1 MKSTKLES
9 LLPILTIAG
18 FAIAVTNQEIT
29 VCGDDFHPGI
39 ALGFLL
45 AEAVVFLLVSLA
57 LRKKEPAVSRG
68 IRVWTGAFLA
78 AGLLQMAGRC
88 LPERSSWG
96 LWTAFAVSLA
106 LPLVL
111 LGVNLLMLHLDKKT
125 WDDRSVADTQA
136 FLLQNRQQDQAPR
149 LRQALETA
157 RRQAMIWAVCLLLA
171 GTGIAM
177 LSGLLLGGEILCYL
191 YGSAVLAGVFVR
203 LHLPRKESLPQDHQL
218 DRAEYPAL
226 YDLAERAQRALGCKG
241 RIRILVCPDCN
252 AGLWPEEGGVCLIL
266 GGLLLGMASE
276 EELYAVLLHEFGHA
290 AADTPEERARRRYQE
305 NVLNA
310 SSGNLADCMEF
321 LFYSSFDSRYALSSQ
336 LLQMAVS
343 LQQEYQAD
351 QAMVRCGKP
360 EAAASVLLKLACHN
374 LYDWEMLPVPMV
386 YRDETAPQQPLTE
399 ELDFFRQTLRQRIGD
414 WKALAEHEIQGRGDT
429 HPTLRARLDAMGI
442 GEPQLYDGPSAPA
455 YQEEQRKVLA
465 CLDAEISKNIAKDY
479 EESRRDCYLEPLE
492 KINQWQAQG
501 EPLDS
506 ETYTDLMEALA
517 QLERYEE
524 EEALCDRAIAAL
536 PIMSSHDAYYVKGCL
551 LLHRYDPRGLDY
563 LYQAIEA
570 NSNHIDEG
578 LDEIGHFCCMT
589 GRREELETYRA
600 RAMELGQQQKDLY
613 SRMNDLKNGTLLE
626 EHLPE
631 PLHRGLLACLR
642 EADGGHLDK
651 VYLVRNQI
659 TEDFFASAVIL
670 RFRDKTE
677 EKVQKEIYH
686 RVFRFLDNTTDWQF
700 TLIVY
705 HHMDHPEG
713 LHLEK
718 LPGSCIYEGNE
729 EKQ

>member
-1 MKSTKLES
+1 MKNTKLAA

-18 FAIAVTNQEIT
+18 FSIAVTSQSIT
-29 VCGDDFHPGI
+29 VCGDDFHPGV
-39 ALGFLL
+39 ALCFLL

-57 LRKKEPAVSRG
+57 LCKKEPEVSRG

-78 AGLLQMAGRC
+78 AGLLQMAGRL
-88 LPERSSWG
+88 LPAHRSWA

-111 LGVNLLMLHLDKKT
+111 LGVNLLMLHLDKKK
-125 WDDRSVADTQA
+125 WSNRSVADTQA

-149 LRQALETA
+149 LRQEMTVV
-157 RRQAMIWAVCLLLA
+157 RRRTVIRAACLMLA
-171 GTGIAM
+171 GAGIAV
-177 LSGLLLGGEILCYL
+177 LSGLLLGGEVLCYL
-191 YGSAVLAGVFVR
+191 YASAVLAGVFVR
-203 LHLPRKESLPQDHQL
+203 IHLPRKAVLPQDHQL
-218 DRAEYPAL
+218 SREEYPAL
-226 YDLAERAQRALGCKG
+226 YALAERAQTVVGCRG
-241 RIRILVCPDCN
+241 RIRIVIYPDCN

-290 AADTPEERARRRYQE
+290 AADTREERARRRYQE
-305 NVLNA
+305 DVLNV
-310 SSGNLADCMEF
+310 SSGELADCMEF
-321 LFYSSFDSRYALSSQ
+321 LFYSSFDSRYAFSYQ

-351 QAMVRCGKP
+351 QAMVRFGKP
-360 EAAASVLLKLACHN
+360 EAAASALLKLACHN
-374 LYDWEMLPVPMV
+374 LFDWEMLPVPMV
-386 YRDETAPQQPLTE
+386 YRDEAAPLHPLTE
-399 ELDFFRQTLRQRIGD
+399 ELDFFCATLKERLGD
-414 WKALAEHEIQGRGDT
+414 WKALAENEIQGRGDT

-442 GEPQLYDGPSAPA
+442 GEPRLYDGPSSRA
-455 YQEEQRKVLA
+455 YLEEQRRALA
-465 CLDAEISKNIAKDY
+465 YLDAEISKKIAERY
-479 EESRRDCYLEPLE
+479 EEARQDCYLTPLE
-492 KINQWQAQG
+492 KVSRWQAQG

-506 ETYTDLMEALA
+506 ETYTDLIEALA

-524 EEALCDRAIAAL
+524 EEKLCDRAIENL

-570 NSNHIDEG
+570 NSNHIHEG
-578 LDEIGHFCCMT
+578 LEEIGRFCCMT

-600 RAMELGQQQKDLY
+600 RAIELGQRQKDLY
-613 SRMNDLKNGTLLE
+613 SRMGDLKNGRLLG

-631 PLHRGLLACLR
+631 QLQQGLLACLR
-642 EADGGHLDK
+642 DADAGHLSR

-677 EKVQKEIYH
+677 EKIQEEIYH

-700 TLIVY
+700 TLLVY
-705 HHMDHPEG
+705 QQIDHPEG

-718 LPGSCIYEGNE
+718 IPGSCIYEGNE
-729 EKQ
+729 AKE